1 VSDDKKQC
9 SRPGCGKPLRRD
21 NLKGVCSSGC
31 LSPEAP
37 GALRAKDAT
46 PRAPAPS
53 PRAAP
58 ASAPRDGLS
67 ALEKFRVV
75 CDALG
80 RDADGELEEF
90 ASEWLKAL
98 AEKLEEA

>member
-1 VSDDKKQC
+1 MSDDKKQC
-9 SRPGCGKPLRRD
+9 SRAGCGKPLRRD
-21 NLKGVCSSGC
+21 NTKGVCSSGC
-31 LSPEAP
+31 LSAEAP
-37 GALRAKDAT
+37 GALRSKDAA
-46 PRAPAPS
+46 PRASAPA

-58 ASAPRDGLS
+58 APAARDSLS

-80 RDADGELEEF
+80 RDADAELEAF